1 LAFIGI
7 SNWELDAAK
16 MSRFLVI
23 ARSNPD
29 ENEIKDTAFKIYQS
43 YFGEDETH
51 SERFRTLGTYY
62 FKFMQK
68 WNGNPNNR

>member
-1 LAFIGI
+1 MAFIGL

-29 ENEIKDTAFKIYQS
+29 ENEIKDTALKIYYS
-43 YFGEDETH
+43 YFGEDQTFA
-51 SERFRTLGTYY
+51 ERFKIMGSNYY
-62 FKFMQK
+62 KFVKK
-68 WNGNPNNR
+68 WDGDPHNR

>member
-29 ENEIKDTAFKIYQS
+29 ENEIKDTALKIYSS
-43 YFGEDETH
+43 YFG
-51 SERFRTLGTYY
+51 
-62 FKFMQK
+62 
-68 WNGNPNNR
+68 